1 MKYWV
6 HVISKDHAL
15 TGVEAGFIWAKPADL
30 QLLRKGDLVFFYSP
44 GTLFRAGEILQTFPA
59 VARVTGDAPYQVET
73 SATVHAWRL
82 KATFLTCE
90 EAPIEPL
97 IPRLDFIQDTANWAR
112 FLPRGMFAI
121 GGDDAD
127 RIADAM
133 KADIAH

>member
-1 MKYWV
+1 MPSADDW
-6 HVISKDHAL
+6 DDL
-15 TGVEAGFIWAKPADL
+15 T
-30 QLLRKGDLVFFYSP
+30 
-44 GTLFRAGEILQTFPA
+44 A